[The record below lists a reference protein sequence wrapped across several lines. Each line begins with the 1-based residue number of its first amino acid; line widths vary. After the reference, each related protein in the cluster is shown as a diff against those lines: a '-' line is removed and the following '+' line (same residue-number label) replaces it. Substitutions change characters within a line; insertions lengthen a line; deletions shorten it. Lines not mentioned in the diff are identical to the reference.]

1 MGMLQQE
8 WRKKPGVTG
17 RNAIMSFLGMEQKND
32 KAENGDTE

>member
-1 MGMLQQE
+1 
-8 WRKKPGVTG
+8 VTA